1 MKPNHIPSPRQ
12 QQGIALVIALI
23 FLVVLTLLGVTVAS
37 NNTLQERMAGNTR
50 NRDLAFQS
58 AEFAL
63 QAADTT
69 LNDTSSGIRTYIDA
83 IISGTTL
90 PSQPSGFLSNGETH
104 DNGAAYWSKP
114 GGCSAGATDCFHW
127 NAAANAVTVA
137 GLTNGLTASSPQY
150 VVEQMPT
157 ANISG
162 TTTYFFR
169 ITARGVGK
177 SSDAVVILQTMYK
190 FQ

>member
-1 MKPNHIPSPRQ
+1 MKPNRTSSPQQ
-12 QQGIALVIALI
+12 QQGITLIIALI

-63 QAADTT
+63 QAASAT
-69 LNDTSSGIRTYIDA
+69 LNDTSSGIRTYIDD
-83 IISGTTL
+83 IIAGTTL
-90 PSQPSGFLSNGETH
+90 PNQPTGFLTNGEAH
-104 DNGAAYWSKP
+104 DNDAAYWSKP
-114 GGCSAGATDCFHW
+114 GGCAVGAADCFHW
-127 NAAANAVTVA
+127 NVAANAVTVA